1 MDVNNK
7 LGQSR
12 GACWFFAPRG
22 QARRW
27 RCEKNQCF
35 SSALL
40 SVGGWFDPCW
50 IFACLWIYLSTLLL
64 PSPTPSNWSHSA
76 SSALLQVKKEENWAA
91 IVLIGSLASPLE
103 LRCTMFRSGAIYFGL
118 KAVLMHL
125 YCNCHFSSYAPTC
138 QSNLSCVWKSYDFVN
153 IPHVSIVNFIRHI

>member
-27 RCEKNQCF
+27 RCEKKQCF

-40 SVGGWFDPCW
+40 SVGGWFDPSG
-50 IFACLWIYLSTLLL
+50 ILLVCGSICQHFSFRL
-64 PSPTPSNWSHSA
+64 QRLQIDLIVP
-76 SSALLQVKKEENWAA
+76 ALHCCRWKRKKMGGNRINREF
-91 IVLIGSLASPLE
+91 GLAPE

-138 QSNLSCVWKSYDFVN
+138 QGNLSCVWKSYDFVN
-153 IPHVSIVNFIRHI
+153 MSHVSSVNLICHI